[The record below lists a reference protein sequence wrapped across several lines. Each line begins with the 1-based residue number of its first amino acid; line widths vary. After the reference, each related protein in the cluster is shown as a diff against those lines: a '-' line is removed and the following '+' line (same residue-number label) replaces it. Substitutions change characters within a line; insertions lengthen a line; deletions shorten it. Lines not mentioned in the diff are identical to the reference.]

1 MNNPLTAVLAEA
13 QLLEMETLPPEVMT
27 AVGRIIE
34 STRRLVALVRK
45 LDVVSAKRT
54 G

>member
-13 QLLEMETLPPEVMT
+13 QLLEMEALPPEAIT
-27 AVGRIIE
+27 AVRRIIE
-34 STRRLVALVRK
+34 STRRLVVLVRK
-45 LDVVSAKRT
+45 LDVVSAKKT